1 MDNEKLQELLKL
13 PPQDPFEDVRP
24 QLSNLEPNDSQDL
37 RVKLRDFS
45 HNKEVMHISSKLA

>member
-24 QLSNLEPNDSQDL
+24 HQSLLQPNDSQDL
-37 RVKLRDFS
+37 RVELRDFL
-45 HNKEVMHISSKLA
+45 HNKEVMFISSKLV